1 MAKADSDLPATPAS
15 TEYGRP
21 SKPDFY
27 WHWENRKITP
37 AIVDEARKCVEAG
50 GSVEDMLGFLRDNG
64 ANAID
69 SIIVLRAFFHLSLK
83 DARVMLHS
91 SETWSELREGG

>member
-1 MAKADSDLPATPAS
+1 
-15 TEYGRP
+15 
-21 SKPDFY
+21 
-27 WHWENRKITP
+27 
-37 AIVDEARKCVEAG
+37 
-50 GSVEDMLGFLRDNG
+50 MLGFLRDNG